1 MSLSSATLH
10 ARYPLIL
17 GRGLRN
23 AQPFSTG
30 IAFEC
35 WDGWLDLIDVLCE
48 RLQFW
53 TDHNG
58 APQVV
63 AVQVKEKLGELRF
76 YVKGPISPVQE
87 GMIRM
92 AEAMSLHICERCG
105 NSGQLMI
112 DNGLYLV
119 RCTAHAPDGAALADG
134 TMESVPPE

>member
-1 MSLSSATLH
+1 MSLNPSILH

-23 AQPFSTG
+23 AQPDSTG

-53 TDHNG
+53 TDHNH
-58 APQVV
+58 ASQVV
-63 AVQVKEKLGELRF
+63 ALQVKEKLGELRF

-105 NSGQLMI
+105 NSGKLMI

-119 RCTAHAPDGAALADG
+119 RCSAHAPDGATLVGDTAG
-134 TMESVPPE
+134 SVPPV